1 MTRKARRDC
10 SETML
15 APGWRLTI
23 AWILV
28 RAWPGEERKTWRS
41 FRGRGEGSPGLPTTR
56 IGGSSAHTYMGGC
69 LTSVQLQ
76 PVMERYKAAKT
87 KTSGTAETS
96 TRGILTNTLESA
108 RRKGWQRP

>member
-56 IGGSSAHTYMGGC
+56 IGGVQPTLVWEGASPVSSC
-69 LTSVQLQ
+69 S
-76 PVMERYKAAKT
+76 P
-87 KTSGTAETS
+87 
-96 TRGILTNTLESA
+96 
-108 RRKGWQRP
+108 